1 MWYSVLDNLSHDLII
16 GLVDLIGP
24 YYDLFE
30 DAVLTSRNLSAT
42 KELGSHL
49 TSLTDKVQSVA
60 SHTPNS
66 QHHQHTVESMSA
78 HHRQYTG
85 RKRSICTSPSTTVQ
99 LIALQ
104 DGSSTDILLHPTYGP
119 VYADNRVEN
128 YYVTLS
134 SLLNAPAPGTIL
146 PPWSQPIDSIAPE
159 ETDTPDLLVF
169 LTTYLL
175 ILLLLLK
182 KLGSFIWAT

>member
-1 MWYSVLDNLSHDLII
+1 
-16 GLVDLIGP
+16 
-24 YYDLFE
+24 
-30 DAVLTSRNLSAT
+30 
-42 KELGSHL
+42 
-49 TSLTDKVQSVA
+49 
-60 SHTPNS
+60 
-66 QHHQHTVESMSA
+66 MSA

-159 ETDTPDLLVF
+159 ETDTPDPTSFPDDILAYLTSTPEEAQLV
-169 LTTYLL
+169 YLADL
-175 ILLLLLK
+175 ETHVTDDMKTACPDIMLLLRSQRALDVFVPSTWTGILMEP
-182 KLGSFIWAT
+182 